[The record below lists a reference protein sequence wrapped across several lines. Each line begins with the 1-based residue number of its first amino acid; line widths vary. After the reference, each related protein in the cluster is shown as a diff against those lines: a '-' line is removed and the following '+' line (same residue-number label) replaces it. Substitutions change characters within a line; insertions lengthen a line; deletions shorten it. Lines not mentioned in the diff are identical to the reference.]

1 MWANN
6 AKYKWFEYKSKKKK
20 KQKVRIRKL
29 LTTQNQKNYLDFYD
43 DKKSREEEINQP
55 MIMEDDVV
63 VAYLL

>member
-1 MWANN
+1 MLSTNGLN
-6 AKYKWFEYKSKKKK
+6 IKVKKK

-29 LTTQNQKNYLDFYD
+29 LTTQNQKDYLDFYD
-43 DKKSREEEINQP
+43 DKKSREKEINQP